1 MTFLKNV
8 LATILGFFISL
19 GIFFIIFLIFMSV
32 MMSSIGS
39 TDSAAVIVKDN
50 SVLELE
56 FKMPLRD
63 YGEKVYLEDFDYT
76 IEEYNGLN
84 SILKAIKHASTDSK
98 IKGILLKSSG
108 NLSGLALVRELRVAL
123 EDFKTSGKFI
133 YAYNDVIPQS
143 DYYLQTVADKIY
155 VSPLGKLNFRGLSSE
170 VLFFKDLQDNT
181 GVSME
186 VIRHGKYKSA
196 VEPFLDNKMSD
207 ENRLQIKELLSS
219 VWDIIV
225 QDIAESRAITVED
238 LNAIA
243 TNLEARTPQLALKNK
258 MVDGVLFQDE
268 FENILCE
275 AMNVSKI
282 EDVNYINI
290 EEYTESVSKKY
301 SKKAKDKIAVIYAE
315 GEIMYGSGNSRIVG
329 DKTIVE
335 SLRKAVKNDDV
346 KAIVLRINSP
356 GGSVLASELIH
367 REIAVTKQHKNV
379 YVSMGNYA
387 ASGGYYIACHADK
400 IFAEAGTIT
409 GSIGVFGT
417 VPNVSKLAEKW
428 GINAEQVTTHPNA
441 LEYSLFEKPSKSFI
455 EENTESIEQIYEL
468 FLERVASGR
477 GMTTEQVNEIAQG
490 RVWSGKDALRLGL
503 IDEIGTLDNVLEFV
517 ANEKGLESYSVVS
530 YPLFKTSLK
539 EMFGT
544 YAMSLKSHSLQEELG
559 KEAYQMYDKIKL
571 LSQQEGIQARM
582 LFDVSLD

>member
-39 TDSAAVIVKDN
+39 TDSVAVIVKDN

-409 GSIGVFGT
+409 GSIGVFGA

-428 GINAEQVTTHPNA
+428 GVNAEQVTTHSNA

-455 EENTESIEQIYEL
+455 DENMESVEQIYEL
-468 FLERVASGR
+468 FLERVAEGR

-503 IDEIGTLDNVLEFV
+503 VDQIGTLDNVLEFV

-559 KEAYQMYDKIKL
+559 KEAYQMYEKIKL

>member
-39 TDSAAVIVKDN
+39 TDSVAVIVKDN

-409 GSIGVFGT
+409 GSIGVFGA

-428 GINAEQVTTHPNA
+428 GVNAEQVTTHSNA

-455 EENTESIEQIYEL
+455 DENMESVEQIYEL
-468 FLERVASGR
+468 FLERVAEGR

-503 IDEIGTLDNVLEFV
+503 VDQIGTLDNVLEFV

>member
-84 SILKAIKHASTDSK
+84 SILKAIKHASTDSR

-409 GSIGVFGT
+409 GSIGVFGA

-428 GINAEQVTTHPNA
+428 GVNAEQVTTHSNA

-455 EENTESIEQIYEL
+455 DENTESVEQIYEL
-468 FLERVASGR
+468 FLERVAEGR

-503 IDEIGTLDNVLEFV
+503 VDQIGTLDNVLEFV

-559 KEAYQMYDKIKL
+559 KEAYQMYEKIKL

>member
-170 VLFFKDLQDNT
+170 VLFFKDLQENT

-186 VIRHGKYKSA
+186 VVRHGKYKSA

-225 QDIAESRAITVED
+225 QDIAKSRAISVEE

-258 MVDGVLFQDE
+258 LVDGVLFQDE
-268 FENILCE
+268 FDSMLCE
-275 AMNVSKI
+275 AMKVSEI

-301 SKKAKDKIAVIYAE
+301 AKKAKDKIAVIYAE
-315 GEIMYGSGNSRIVG
+315 GEIMYGSGSSKIVG

-335 SLRKAVKNDDV
+335 SLRKAVKNNDV
-346 KAIVLRINSP
+346 KAIVLRVNSP

-367 REIAVTKQHKNV
+367 REIAVTKQHKKV

-387 ASGGYYIACHADK
+387 ASGGYYIACHADR

-503 IDEIGTLDNVLEFV
+503 IDEIGTLDDVLKFV
-517 ANEKGLESYSVVS
+517 ADESGLESYSVVS

-559 KEAYQMYDKIKL
+559 KEAYQMYEKIKL
-571 LSQQEGIQARM
+571 LSQQKGIQARM

>member
-409 GSIGVFGT
+409 GSIGVFGA

-428 GINAEQVTTHPNA
+428 GVNAEQVTTHSNA

-455 EENTESIEQIYEL
+455 DENMESVEQIYEL
-468 FLERVASGR
+468 FLERVAEGR

-503 IDEIGTLDNVLEFV
+503 VDQIGTLDNVLEFV

>member
-409 GSIGVFGT
+409 GSIGVFGA

-428 GINAEQVTTHPNA
+428 GVNAEQVTTHSNA

-455 EENTESIEQIYEL
+455 DENMESVEQIYEL
-468 FLERVASGR
+468 FLERVAEGR

-503 IDEIGTLDNVLEFV
+503 VDQIGTLDNVLEFV

-559 KEAYQMYDKIKL
+559 KEAYQMYEKIKL

>member
-315 GEIMYGSGNSRIVG
+315 GEIMYGSGSSKIVG

-335 SLRKAVKNDDV
+335 SLRKAVKNNDV
-346 KAIVLRINSP
+346 KAIVLRVNSP

-409 GSIGVFGT
+409 GSIGVFGA

-428 GINAEQVTTHPNA
+428 GVNAEQVTTHSNA

-455 EENTESIEQIYEL
+455 DENMESVEQIYEL
-468 FLERVASGR
+468 FLERVAEGR

-503 IDEIGTLDNVLEFV
+503 VDQIGTLDNVLEFV

-559 KEAYQMYDKIKL
+559 KEAYQMYEKIKL

>member
-282 EDVNYINI
+282 EDVNHINI

-409 GSIGVFGT
+409 GSIGVFGA

-428 GINAEQVTTHPNA
+428 GVNAEQVTTHSNA

-455 EENTESIEQIYEL
+455 DENMESVEQIYEL
-468 FLERVASGR
+468 FLERVAEGR

-503 IDEIGTLDNVLEFV
+503 VDQIGTLDNVLEFV

-559 KEAYQMYDKIKL
+559 KEAYQMYEKIKL